1 MRSRSLLRSCSTM
14 ANYGA
19 TANRTP
25 TTPPSRQLSTMA
37 LSKKLHQPWMIAVWP
52 GMGHVAISAGYYLL
66 AKLEMEMFA
75 ELSPHGLFEVECDLL
90 QFVASA
96 L

>member
-1 MRSRSLLRSCSTM
+1 
-14 ANYGA
+14 
-19 TANRTP
+19 
-25 TTPPSRQLSTMA
+25 MA